1 MPKTIMA
8 AKDLAASTEEVLSA
22 AKEYSKAFS
31 AKLYLVHVSLQP
43 EMRVAVPPL
52 EVSPEYWAVPIPL
65 DRKAEAD
72 RLRGEHKAL
81 QDLGRELSDS
91 GIDVTALALEGWT
104 VEKLLEEMER
114 LSIDLVII
122 GSHPPSLLRG
132 LFVGSTTEDVMRR
145 AHCPVL
151 VLPPTKA

>member
-1 MPKTIMA
+1 MPQTIMA
-8 AKDLAASTEEVLSA
+8 AIDLAASTDQVVAA

-31 AKLYLVHVSLQP
+31 AKLYLVHVTVPP
-43 EMRVAVPPL
+43 EMMAAVPPVEDDL
-52 EVSPEYWAVPIPL
+52 GYVAAPIL
-65 DRKAEAD
+65 DRQAEAD
-72 RLRGEHKAL
+72 RLRGERKAL
-81 QDLGRELSDS
+81 QDMGRKLSDA
-91 GIDVTALALEGWT
+91 GIDATALSVEGWT

-114 LSIDLVII
+114 LNVDLVII

-132 LFVGSTTEDVMRR
+132 LFFGSTTEDVMRR